1 MQFTVTIQKTGQPNE
16 TRLMEAPS
24 RFEIYAEVQ
33 KEGGAVVDIAEAAQG
48 LALPKFAQISFG
60 SGIKRGVVAR
70 MARNLA
76 TMLTA
81 GLSLSRALTVIEK
94 EGDHK
99 RLTPI
104 VNELGVIVGK
114 GNPFHE
120 ALAKYPKVFPDF
132 LVAMVKVGEE
142 SGTLADS
149 LNIVGLQMERSD
161 ALAHKVRGALIYPA
175 IVLIAIIIVSILML
189 IYVVPTLTKTFTD
202 LKVPLPR
209 ATQLF
214 VALSDF
220 LIANPLLMS
229 VVGIL
234 VIAGGVA
241 LVRSRPGRKV
251 LIFVSLK
258 LPVIGELVRETFA
271 ARTARTLSSL
281 LSAGVPVLEALT
293 ITRDVVRTP
302 AFAAVIDE
310 AAVAVKKG
318 EPLSASFAAHPKAYP
333 ILMSEMLAV
342 GEETG
347 KVAEMLKDVA
357 EFYEQN
363 VSDRTKDLSTIIEP
377 ALMLLIGAVVGVF
390 AVSMIAPIYSLSSAI

>member
-1 MQFTVTIQKTGQPNE
+1 
-16 TRLMEAPS
+16 MEAPS

-33 KEGGAVVDIAEAAQG
+33 KEGGAVVDIVEATPG
-48 LALPKFAQISFG
+48 FALPKLAQISFG
-60 SGIKRGVVAR
+60 SGVKRAVVAR

-76 TMLTA
+76 TMLNA

-220 LIANPLLMS
+220 LITNPILMS

-234 VIAGGVA
+234 AIAGGAA
-241 LVRSRPGRKV
+241 LVRSRPGRKI

-293 ITRDVVRTP
+293 ITRDVVRTQ

-310 AAVAVKKG
+310 ASVAVKKG